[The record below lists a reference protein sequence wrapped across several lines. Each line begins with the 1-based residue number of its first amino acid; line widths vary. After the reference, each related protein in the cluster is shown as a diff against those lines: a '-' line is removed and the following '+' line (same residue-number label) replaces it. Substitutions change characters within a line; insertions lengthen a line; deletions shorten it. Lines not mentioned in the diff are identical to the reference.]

1 MENRT
6 DYLYRNRMME
16 KGKESYCKLVK
27 KQFKNILKINL
38 IIGKKIEFG
47 NEEKK
52 AVRGRNIIIAN
63 GEKKDELK

>member
-1 MENRT
+1 M
-6 DYLYRNRMME
+6 
-16 KGKESYCKLVK
+16 K

-47 NEEKK
+47 NEEKESCE
-52 AVRGRNIIIAN
+52 GRNIIIVN